1 MMAEMRA
8 YRGGCHCG
16 KVAYEVDLALEHA
29 VQCNCSICTKRGLL
43 LAFAPADKF
52 RLIRGEDE
60 LQDYRF
66 NTGKIAHL
74 FCRTCGVESF
84 GQGEVP
90 GTGAQMRAINLR
102 CVEGVDLDALP
113 VKRFDGASL

>member
-1 MMAEMRA
+1 MAEMQT
-8 YRGGCHCG
+8 YKGGCHCG
-16 KVAYEVDLALEHA
+16 KVAYEVDLALEQA
-29 VQCNCSICTKRGLL
+29 MSCNCSICRKRGLL
-43 LAFAPADKF
+43 LAFAPAEQF
-52 RLIRGEDE
+52 RLLSGEGD

-66 NTGKIAHL
+66 NTHRIGHV

-84 GQGEVP
+84 GQGEMP

-113 VKRFDGASL
+113 VHKFDGASR